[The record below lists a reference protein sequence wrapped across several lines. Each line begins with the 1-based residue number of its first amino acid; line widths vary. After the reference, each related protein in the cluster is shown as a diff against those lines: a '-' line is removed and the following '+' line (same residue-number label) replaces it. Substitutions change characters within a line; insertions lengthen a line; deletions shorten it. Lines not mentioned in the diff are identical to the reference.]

1 MNAPPRQLRP
11 LLLLALPLLVLAS
24 PARAQLGPALAGR
37 SAQADNAVTV
47 NQNPAGITRLP
58 SWQIV
63 FDGII
68 AVSDNKFDVD
78 EDATSTTGGNPKN
91 DTDLVGVPQFAF
103 AVPVGDRFGP
113 IAERFSFG
121 FGFSI
126 PQGYGTDYGSSWA
139 GRYFA
144 EESSLVFISAQPV
157 VAARVTDW
165 LSLGAGTSI
174 MYVSSET
181 KVAINKPIGDDGR
194 LKLDVDGLSVGPVL
208 SALLEP
214 TPDLRFGFSWRGEIE
229 PELDGRPKFKNFSP
243 GILDEKIDINMR
255 VPQSVQLGFYYR
267 PSEGPFDRLA
277 LMGDM
282 TWIDWSRFGKVDIE
296 VGNVSTTSKTN
307 YDDIWVGSVG
317 VEYDFTQRFSGS
329 LGFTYVSSA
338 ISNDDR
344 DLALPLDE
352 FYIFGIGA
360 FSQLT
365 PRVGVQTNFLAIF
378 GGDGKIDQQGA
389 LAGRLVGKYDRR
401 QTFALQIAF
410 IWGEPVRARIP

>member
-1 MNAPPRQLRP
+1 
-11 LLLLALPLLVLAS
+11 
-24 PARAQLGPALAGR
+24 
-37 SAQADNAVTV
+37 
-47 NQNPAGITRLP
+47 
-58 SWQIV
+58 
-63 FDGII
+63 
-68 AVSDNKFDVD
+68 
-78 EDATSTTGGNPKN
+78 
-91 DTDLVGVPQFAF
+91 
-103 AVPVGDRFGP
+103 
-113 IAERFSFG
+113 
-121 FGFSI
+121 
-126 PQGYGTDYGSSWA
+126 
-139 GRYFA
+139 
-144 EESSLVFISAQPV
+144 
-157 VAARVTDW
+157 
-165 LSLGAGTSI
+165 
-174 MYVSSET
+174 
-181 KVAINKPIGDDGR
+181 
-194 LKLDVDGLSVGPVL
+194 
-208 SALLEP
+208 
-214 TPDLRFGFSWRGEIE
+214 LRFGISWRGEIE

-307 YDDIWVGSVG
+307 YDDIWV
-317 VEYDFTQRFSGS
+317 GS